1 MMMKTEKIIEIGK
14 YNDPRVFFAIQEAKK
29 HDKSFTDKGLFGIR
43 PKYSQSEVR
52 EIWFSAM
59 ALGMNEGLRMGSL
72 EGQRIDISNG
82 CKNKRHKEFYQK
94 FLKLSEEYNCAIL
107 FHPLEG
113 MIVSD
118 LTVSNINDIDNK

>member
-1 MMMKTEKIIEIGK
+1 MMKKEEIVFSYL
-14 YNDPRVFFAIQEAKK
+14 YNDPRVFYAIQKAKK
-29 HDKSFTDKGLFGIR
+29 HDKSFTDKGFFGIR

-72 EGQRIDISNG
+72 EGQRIDTSNS
-82 CKNKRHKEFYQK
+82 CKNERHKEFYQK

-107 FHPLEG
+107 FHPIEG

-118 LTVSNINDIDNK
+118 LKVNNINNINKK